1 MADLPE
7 PVATQ
12 IPPEL
17 VIRELETI
25 LSSEI
30 FVNSNRLSGFLRYVV
45 EHTLE
50 GNTTGL
56 KEYLIGLDVF
66 SRTGSYDTRA
76 DPVVRVEAR
85 QLRFKLADYYAGP
98 GRDDEIVISLP
109 KGGYVARFERHPVG
123 AAAVE
128 APAAP
133 VIVEAV
139 QAQRPQ
145 GRQSPNWLLRSGV
158 LVAGAAAVLY
168 VILALRPA
176 PESSIAVLPF
186 ANLSADPA
194 NQYFS
199 DGLTD
204 EITDA
209 LSRLK
214 TLRVIARASA
224 FQFKGK
230 IGDLREVGRQL
241 NVGTVLEGSV
251 ERYGD
256 RVRIVAQLE
265 RVSDGSHIWSS
276 TYERQAAD
284 LFSVQSELAAG
295 IAASLKTSMSVGNPK
310 KHIPSAEA
318 HDFYMRG
325 NYELEQVTPESLS
338 RAEESF
344 QHAIERDPDYAAA
357 FIGLGTA
364 KFNRAIARLT
374 DSTNEELKSSE
385 QLWRKAIQ
393 LDPEIAAAHAN
404 LALLAMQL
412 DWDWGRAEREL
423 HAALATGPNSSA
435 ESTYAILLT
444 DRGRFS
450 EADDHLRRAQ
460 DLDPLGV
467 VQLTRSCGI
476 RFSEGRFA
484 QAREECQKIVA
495 RYPRNLQAAIMA
507 NAMYVAEGRPE
518 LALPAFQR
526 MEKEYPPVRVYE
538 AMAKARLGQ
547 RKEALDLIRPF
558 EEQYRNSAIPR
569 QWFALVYGVLGD
581 EKNALLWLERSADER
596 EFQALNFAVN
606 PVFARMQDN
615 AGFKALKKRMG
626 LDR

>member
-1 MADLPE
+1 
-7 PVATQ
+7 
-12 IPPEL
+12 
-17 VIRELETI
+17 
-25 LSSEI
+25 
-30 FVNSNRLSGFLRYVV
+30 
-45 EHTLE
+45 
-50 GNTTGL
+50 
-56 KEYLIGLDVF
+56 
-66 SRTGSYDTRA
+66 
-76 DPVVRVEAR
+76 
-85 QLRFKLADYYAGP
+85 
-98 GRDDEIVISLP
+98 
-109 KGGYVARFERHPVG
+109 
-123 AAAVE
+123 
-128 APAAP
+128 
-133 VIVEAV
+133 
-139 QAQRPQ
+139 
-145 GRQSPNWLLRSGV
+145 
-158 LVAGAAAVLY
+158 
-168 VILALRPA
+168 
-176 PESSIAVLPF
+176 
-186 ANLSADPA
+186 
-194 NQYFS
+194 
-199 DGLTD
+199 
-204 EITDA
+204 
-209 LSRLK
+209 
-214 TLRVIARASA
+214 
-224 FQFKGK
+224 
-230 IGDLREVGRQL
+230 
-241 NVGTVLEGSV
+241 
-251 ERYGD
+251 
-256 RVRIVAQLE
+256 
-265 RVSDGSHIWSS
+265 
-276 TYERQAAD
+276 
-284 LFSVQSELAAG
+284 
-295 IAASLKTSMSVGNPK
+295 
-310 KHIPSAEA
+310 
-318 HDFYMRG
+318 
-325 NYELEQVTPESLS
+325 
-338 RAEESF
+338 
-344 QHAIERDPDYAAA
+344 
-357 FIGLGTA
+357 
-364 KFNRAIARLT
+364 
-374 DSTNEELKSSE
+374 
-385 QLWRKAIQ
+385 LWRKAIQ

-412 DWDWGRAEREL
+412 DWDWARAEREL